1 MQALKQNHPSAGYR
15 LAADIGGTFT
25 DIVLE
30 GAGRRWS
37 HKTLTTY
44 DAPERAILK
53 GIDVLLAEA
62 GIAAGDI
69 SIFVHGMTLAT
80 NAVLERRGAR
90 TALLTTE
97 GFRDTLEI
105 GYETRYDA
113 ADLMLVKQTPLV
125 TQEFR
130 LTIRERMSAKGE
142 PLLPLDEEGLDA
154 VAGELRRL
162 DVESLAI
169 GFLHS
174 YANAAHEERARDIL
188 REKLPGLSISL
199 SSEVCPEIR
208 EYERMSTVCANA
220 YVQPLVEV
228 YLDRLRSSLDERG
241 LIAPAFLMGSAGGI
255 IPLDIAKRIP
265 IRLIES
271 GPAGGAVLSASIA
284 RELGLPKVLS
294 FDMGGTTAKVCFIED
309 GEPHVAP
316 VFEFDRQARF
326 QKGSG
331 LPLRTPVVEL
341 VEIGAGGGSIAS
353 IDILGRIAVGPHS
366 AGSEP
371 GPVCYGRG
379 GERPTV
385 TDSDLVLSRLDP
397 DNFAGGS
404 IRLDSPAAAEALGQ
418 TIGDPL
424 SMDEAQAAF
433 GVVEIVDETMANAA
447 RVHAAELGRELPEH
461 VIIAFGGAAP
471 LHAGRLAE
479 KLGVSRYI
487 VPRNAGVGSALGF
500 LRAPMAFDLVQTAL
514 TRLHDFDTHQVWSFL
529 AGLQQR
535 ARDLATS
542 LPGEQELATNF
553 SCAMRYSGQGYEV
566 TVPVAT
572 ATPTPGELR
581 AGFEAEYTKLFGRII
596 PDGEVEV
603 LSWQLRLSRKTW
615 EAEDLPVP
623 AGQSTAKVSATRKVF
638 EPQLRAYVD
647 HAIIARD
654 DLVSGAR
661 FEGPAIIVETETS
674 TVVPASFAGTVD
686 GLGNLVMTRKEG
698 TSR

>member
-1 MQALKQNHPSAGYR
+1 MDKETRADDAEGFR

-30 GAGRRWS
+30 GRGSRWS

-44 DAPERAILK
+44 DAPERAILD
-53 GIDVLLAEA
+53 GIRILLGQA
-62 GIAAGDI
+62 GIAARDV
-69 SIFVHGMTLAT
+69 SIVVHGMTLAT

-90 TALLTTE
+90 TALLTTQ

-113 ADLMLVKQTPLV
+113 TDLMLVKQVPLV
-125 TQEFR
+125 PRELR
-130 LTIRERMSAKGE
+130 LTVAERISAKGE
-142 PLLPLDEEGLDA
+142 VLVPLDEQALVS
-154 VAGELRRL
+154 VASELRAL

-174 YANAAHEERARDIL
+174 YANGAHEERVRAIL
-188 REKLPGLSISL
+188 KDLLPGLSISI

-220 YVQPLVEV
+220 YVQPLVEA
-228 YLDRLRSSLDERG
+228 YLDRLRSRLDEMG
-241 LIAPAFLMGSAGGI
+241 IAAPAFLMGSAGGI

-284 RELGLPKVLS
+284 RELALPKVLS
-294 FDMGGTTAKVCFIED
+294 FDMGGTTAKICFIED
-309 GEPHVAP
+309 GEPHIAP

-326 QKGSG
+326 RKGSG

-353 IDILGRIAVGPHS
+353 IDALGRIAVGPHS

-371 GPVCYGRG
+371 GPVSYGRG
-379 GERPTV
+379 GTKPTV

-404 IRLDSPAAAEALGQ
+404 IRLDRAGAERALLAEV
-418 TIGDPL
+418 GDPI
-424 SMDEAQAAF
+424 SVDAVEAAF

-447 RVHAAELGRELPEH
+447 RVHAAELGRELSEH
-461 VIIAFGGAAP
+461 VMIAFGGAAP

-479 KLGVSRYI
+479 KLGISSFI

-500 LRAPMAFDLVQTAL
+500 LRAPMAFDVVQTAL
-514 TRLHDFDTHQVWSFL
+514 TRLGEFDAARVAGFL
-529 AGLQQR
+529 
-535 ARDLATS
+535 TS
-542 LPGEQELATNF
+542 LRRKGDELVASFALDYELAASF
-553 SCAMRYSGQGYEV
+553 SCAMRYSGQGYEIAV
-566 TVPVAT
+566 SVASSQPT
-572 ATPTPGELR
+572 ADELR
-581 AGFEAEYTKLFGRII
+581 VAFEAEYSRLFGRII
-596 PDGEVEV
+596 PGGEIEV
-603 LSWQLRLSRKTW
+603 LSWQLRLSRQTW
-615 EAEDLPVP
+615 RPGPVP
-623 AGQSTAKVSATRKVF
+623 AEPAPLEAAHAGIRRVF
-638 EPQLRAYVD
+638 EPRLKVHTD
-647 HAIIARD
+647 HLILWRSE
-654 DLVSGAR
+654 LQPGAR
-661 FEGPAIIVETETS
+661 FEGPAIVVEDETS
-674 TVVPASFAGTVD
+674 TIVPASFRGSVD
-686 GLGNLVMTRKEG
+686 GLGNLMLTRKEG
-698 TSR
+698 AQP

>member
-1 MQALKQNHPSAGYR
+1 MQALKQNHPSPGYR

-30 GAGRRWS
+30 GADRRWS

-44 DAPERAILK
+44 DAPERAILD
-53 GIDVLLAEA
+53 GIDVLLSQA
-62 GIAAGDI
+62 GISPAEV

-113 ADLMLVKQTPLV
+113 ADLMLVKQKPLV
-125 TQEFR
+125 AREYR
-130 LTIRERMSAKGE
+130 LTVRERMSAQGE
-142 PLLPLDEEGLDA
+142 VLLPLDERDLER

-162 DVESLAI
+162 EVESLAI

-174 YANAAHEERARDIL
+174 YANAGHEERARDVL
-188 REKLPGLSISL
+188 RRKLPGLSISL

-220 YVQPLVEV
+220 YVQPLVEA
-228 YLDRLRSSLDERG
+228 YLDRLRSSLDGRG
-241 LIAPAFLMGSAGGI
+241 LTAPAFLMGSAGGI
-255 IPLDIAKRIP
+255 IPLDIAKRVP

-271 GPAGGAVLSASIA
+271 GPAGGAILSASIA
-284 RELGLPKVLS
+284 QELGLQKVLS

-326 QKGSG
+326 RKGSG

-353 IDILGRIAVGPHS
+353 IDILGRIAVGPQS

-379 GERPTV
+379 GEQPTV
-385 TDSDLVLSRLDP
+385 TDADLVLSRLDP

-404 IRLDSPAAAEALGQ
+404 IVLDGPAAGTALKEA
-418 TIGDPL
+418 IGAPL
-424 SMDEAQAAF
+424 SLGEAEAAF

-479 KLGVSRYI
+479 KLGISRYI

-514 TRLHDFDTHQVWSFL
+514 TRLEDFRPEKVRAFL
-529 AGLQQR
+529 SGLQRKAQ
-535 ARDLATS
+535 ALAAS
-542 LPGEQELATNF
+542 LPGDRELVAAF
-553 SCAMRYSGQGYEV
+553 SCAMRYRGQGYEV
-566 TVPVAT
+566 AVPIAT
-572 ATPTPGELR
+572 AAPSADELR
-581 AGFEAEYTKLFGRII
+581 ASFEAEYTRLFGRII
-596 PDGEVEV
+596 PAGEVEV
-603 LSWQLRLSRKTW
+603 LSWQLRLSRQTW
-615 EAEDLPVP
+615 QAGSMPVAAEDHAGPVS
-623 AGQSTAKVSATRKVF
+623 GTRKVF
-638 EPQLRAYVD
+638 EPQLRTYVD
-647 HAIIARD
+647 HAIIRRD
-654 DLVSGAR
+654 DLAPGAR
-661 FEGPAIIVETETS
+661 FEGPAIVVETETS
-674 TVVPASFAGTVD
+674 TVVPASFDGAVD
-686 GLGNLVMTRKEG
+686 GFGNLVMTRKEG
-698 TSR
+698 ASR